1 MTLVEFL
8 KARLDEDA
16 WNNRIDPKES
26 WQVEHN
32 DDAVSP
38 SRVAF
43 PPSRVVGRGH
53 YLLWDAPESI
63 AAHIARHDP
72 RRVAA
77 DVEAKRRLIEQ
88 HTGYYGGGDD
98 EFWPVQT
105 LRLLALPYSDHPDYQ
120 EEWRP

>member
-1 MTLVEFL
+1 MDLVEFL

-16 WNNRIDPKES
+16 WNNRIDPKEW
-26 WQVEHN
+26 WQVEHD
-32 DDAVSP
+32 DDALSP
-38 SRVAF
+38 SGVAF

-77 DVEAKRRLIEQ
+77 DVDAKRQIIEL
-88 HTGYYGGGDD
+88 HERDAIFGTD
-98 EFWPVQT
+98 V
-105 LRLLALPYSDHPDYQ
+105 LRMLALPYSGHPDYQ